1 MKRILLLIMTML
13 SLIGTT
19 NLIAQDR
26 TVSGKV
32 TSEED
37 GTPLP
42 GVNVVLQGTQTGA
55 VTDVDGNY
63 RLTVPGN
70 AGEVLVFTFIGLRT
84 EEVPIGNRSVIDLQ
98 MQADVTQLSEVIVT
112 AVGIERE
119 ARALGYSVEN
129 VDAEK
134 VQQVAEIDPLRAL
147 QGKVAGVN
155 ITGSSGAPGSSTR
168 ITIRGNTSL
177 LGENQPL
184 FVVDGIPYNNAEN
197 STFDGLQNGGAY
209 SSRFSDIDPN
219 NIESITVLKGGAA
232 AALYGTRAANGVVVI
247 TTKTGKSRASKKG
260 LEVSFASQYALEEIG
275 NLPDFQNRYG
285 TGTNFTYAQ
294 ANGSWG
300 APFPGTVPYGTIS
313 EIPHWYNGRTG
324 FEDLW
329 GTTVP
334 YRAYPNNVKDLFQTG
349 SLLENSVTVSGGNAT
364 SNLTATLSRSTN
376 EGYVPNTEFDKTNI
390 SVGGRTVLA
399 NKLIVGASLAYTK
412 SFQRA
417 VQSGIGLSGSNNN
430 SAFAR
435 ALFMGR
441 NWDLTQPYQNPVD
454 LGSEFMV
461 GRSQADN
468 PYWSYENAGVL
479 SDVNRLVAATD
490 FSYDANDWLNFTYK
504 IGINTYNQNIT
515 DFIRPGSTGPS
526 SNPGA
531 GRVVEDYTR
540 FEEIESN
547 FIINF
552 SPTINDDITL
562 SALIGHNVNQRTTD
576 RQAYQGIGYVTF
588 DIDDIDNTNDVTP
601 FGGGFSKRRIF
612 GVYADATL
620 GYRDWVFLNVT
631 ARNDWS
637 STLPK
642 ENNSFFYP
650 AASLSVILSDALE
663 MNSGFVS
670 YIKLRAA
677 ASQVGKDTDPYQL
690 VPVYI
695 ANPTAAVSDFPF
707 RGVPG
712 ASLSNIERDPNLKPE
727 RTQDFEFGVDTRF
740 LNDKIGIN
748 ATYYKRRSFDQI
760 APISLPST
768 SGFSSYVTNFGE
780 VSNEGIEVS
789 LDLTPVQLQN
799 SFTWNIFGTFTHNK
813 NVIEELTAGTDEIQ
827 FGAGFAGGVIST
839 HRPGQE
845 YGLLLGTVAAR
856 DDEGNLLIDPANGQL
871 LSALD
876 RAIIGN
882 PNPDF
887 IVGLSNSFSFKGI
900 RLGAVF
906 EYRQGGDLYTN
917 TVQSLLGRG
926 VLKLTEDR
934 EMNVVIP
941 GVYGDANTLEPI
953 RTEEGQKIQNT
964 TMIEQNALWF
974 GNTFAINGLDEYS
987 VFDATWLKLREVS
1000 LGYDFPKQWLG
1011 NTPIGSASLSLTGR
1025 NLWFTAPNMP
1035 EGSNFDPEI
1044 NQFGSSNQQGIE
1056 WAGSPSVKR
1065 YAVTLRVTF

>member
-1 MKRILLLIMTML
+1 MTML

-19 NLIAQDR
+19 DLIAQDR

-37 GTPLP
+37 GSPLP
-42 GVNVVLQGTQTGA
+42 GVNVVLQGTQTGT

-63 RLTVPGN
+63 RLTVPADPG
-70 AGEVLVFTFIGLRT
+70 AVLVFTFIGLRS

-129 VDAEK
+129 VSSEK

-184 FVVDGIPYNNAEN
+184 FVVDGIPYNNAQN
-197 STFDGLQNGGAY
+197 SSFAGLQDGAAY

-247 TTKTGKSRASKKG
+247 TTKSGKSHASRKG
-260 LEVSFASQYALEEIG
+260 LEVSFSSQYAIEQIG

-300 APFPGTVPYGTIS
+300 APFPGTVPYSTIT

-324 FEDLW
+324 MEEFW

-334 YRAYPNNVKDLFQTG
+334 YRAYPDNVKSLFQDG
-349 SLLENSVTVSGGNAT
+349 SLFENSLTVAGGNET
-364 SNLTATLSRSTN
+364 SNLSITLSRSTN
-376 EGYVPNTEFDKTNI
+376 EGYVPNTEFDKTNV

-399 NKLIVGASLAYTK
+399 NKLIVGASLQYTK

-417 VQSGIGLSGSNNN
+417 VQSGVGLSGSNNN

-435 ALFMGR
+435 ALFLGR
-441 NWDLTQPYQNPVD
+441 NWDMSQPYQNPVD
-454 LGSEFMV
+454 LGSEFHV
-461 GRSQADN
+461 ARSQADN
-468 PYWSYENAGVL
+468 PFWSYENAGVL
-479 SDVNRLVAATD
+479 SDVNRIFATTD
-490 FSYDANDWLNFTYK
+490 FSYDVNDWLNFTYK
-504 IGINTYNQNIT
+504 IGLNSYNQNIT
-515 DFIRPGSTGPS
+515 DFIRPGSTGPA

-531 GRVVEDYTR
+531 GRVVEDYVR

-552 SPTINDDITL
+552 SPTINDDFTL
-562 SALIGHNVNQRTTD
+562 SGLIGHNINQRTTD
-576 RQAYQGIGYVTF
+576 RQAYSGIGYVTF

-601 FGGGFSKRRIF
+601 FGGDFQRRRIF
-612 GVYADATL
+612 GIFADATL
-620 GYRDWVFLNVT
+620 GYRDWAFLNLT

-637 STLPK
+637 STLPQD
-642 ENNSFFYP
+642 NNSFFYP
-650 AASLSVILSDALE
+650 AASVSVILSEAL
-663 MNSGFVS
+663 GFQS
-670 YIKLRAA
+670 DFLNFLKIRAA

-690 VPVYI
+690 VPVYLV
-695 ANPTAAVSDFPF
+695 NPSATAADPIDFPF
-707 RGVPG
+707 LGIPG

-727 RTQDFEFGVDTRF
+727 RTQDFEFGVDMRLF
-740 LNDKIGIN
+740 NDRIGIN
-748 ATYYKRRSFDQI
+748 ATYYQRRSFDQI

-768 SGFSSYVTNFGE
+768 SGFSSYYTNFGE
-780 VSNEGIEVS
+780 ISNTGVEIG
-789 LDLTPVQLQN
+789 LDLTPVRLDN
-799 SFTWNIFGTFTHNK
+799 SFVWNLYGTFTHNK
-813 NVIEELTAGTDEIQ
+813 NVIEELIPGTDEIQ
-827 FGAGFAGGVIST
+827 FGSGFAGGVIST

-856 DDEGNLLIDPANGQL
+856 DDEGNLLIDPSNGQL
-871 LSALD
+871 LAAFD

-887 IVGLSNSFSFKGI
+887 IVGLTNSFSFKGF
-900 RLGAVF
+900 RLGAVL
-906 EYRQGGDLYTN
+906 EYRQGGDLYSN

-926 VLKLTEDR
+926 VLESQGDR

-941 GVYGDANTLEPI
+941 GVYGDATTLEPI
-953 RTEEGQKIQNT
+953 RTEEGQKVVNT

-974 GNTFAINGLDEYS
+974 GTSFAINGLDEYS
-987 VFDATWLKLREVS
+987 VFDATWLKLRELS
-1000 LGYDFPKQWLG
+1000 LGYDLPKTLLG
-1011 NTPIGSASLSLTGR
+1011 NTPIGSASLTLTGR
-1025 NLWFTAPNMP
+1025 NLWFTAPNLP
-1035 EGSNFDPEI
+1035 ESSNFDPEI
-1044 NQFGSSNQQGIE
+1044 NQFGASNQQGIE